1 MLQETTLFGEMVQ
14 TSHEG
19 ALRLPAEMVIGVECT
34 RATFLSFGEQDQAG
48 FTADL
53 SKLLE
58 SSSRV
63 DLIQETFLAM
73 APVCSSR

>member
-1 MLQETTLFGEMVQ
+1 MFGETVEAH
-14 TSHEG
+14 HER
-19 ALRLPAEMVIGVECT
+19 ALRLPAETVAGVERT
-34 RATFLSFGEQDQAG
+34 RATFLSYSEKDQAG

-53 SKLLE
+53 KKLPG

-73 APVCSSR
+73 AQVCSTG